1 MKKFISLL
9 LVCLMVVP
17 FGMLAS
23 TGVSAA
29 GNTVYL
35 SDAGDDTKSGA
46 DAANA
51 VKTMQVAYMKLGAA
65 GGTIV
70 INGTYT
76 QSTHF
81 KADSAHTGK
90 VTIKGADAS
99 AKWVVTANARFIL
112 QGPTEITDLVV
123 DITAGSWYVI
133 CLFNNFTATETMSM
147 AKTTK
152 TLITMGGQNYANEG
166 GNDYTPKD
174 TTVTLNGGY
183 WQEVIGMM
191 RNGASTTASDIVKQ
205 PEEFKDVDLV
215 LNVGGSA
222 VLEKMFMWG
231 RSLTTNGVFVA
242 ENATMTVN
250 LNGGKITRFFCLHDM
265 KGYTAGFG
273 GGMTVNIG
281 KNFNIAESF
290 DANTTIDADRI
301 ASDNVRQSLC
311 GEFVWPDSLIT
322 TTDRIDTSVVVI
334 ADEKYDEAVASGKIF
349 GFKEVKKAS
358 EVNTGNQGGND
369 NQGGGNAD
377 TSDMTWVVAAI
388 AAVSVMGCAVVVAT
402 KKRTHN

>member
-76 QSTHF
+76 QTTHF
-81 KADSAHTGK
+81 KADAAHTGK
-90 VTIKGADAS
+90 VTIKGADAN
-99 AKWVVTANARFIL
+99 AKWVVTTNARFIL

-123 DITAGSWYVI
+123 DVTAGSWYVI

-152 TLITMGGQNYANEG
+152 TIITMGGQNYANEG
-166 GNDYTPKD
+166 GNEYTIKD
-174 TTVTLNGGY
+174 TVVTLNGGY
-183 WQEVIGMM
+183 WQEVIGML
-191 RNGASTTASDIVKQ
+191 RNGASTTSSETIKQ
-205 PEEFKDVDLV
+205 PEEFKDIDLT
-215 LNVGGSA
+215 LNVGKNA
-222 VLEKMFMWG
+222 VLEKVFTWG
-231 RSLTTNGVFVA
+231 RSLTTSAVFVA

-250 LNGGKITRFFCLHDM
+250 LNGGKITKFFCLHDM
-265 KGYTAGFG
+265 KGFSAGFG

-281 KNFNIAESF
+281 KDFKIADSF
-290 DANTTIDADRI
+290 EGNTTIDADRI
-301 ASDNVRQSLC
+301 GSDSVRYSLC
-311 GEFVWPDSLIT
+311 GEYVWSDAMLTVTEKLDNST
-322 TTDRIDTSVVVI
+322 VVI
-334 ADEKYDEAVASGKIF
+334 ADEIYNDVVDSGKLF
-349 GFKEVKKAS
+349 GFKNIKKAS
-358 EVNTGNQGGND
+358 EVDTGNQGGD
-369 NQGGGNAD
+369 NTQGGGNAD
-377 TSDMTWVVAAI
+377 TSDMTWVVAAV
-388 AAVSVMGCAVVVAT
+388 AAVSVMGCAVVAT
-402 KKRTHN
+402 RKRTHN